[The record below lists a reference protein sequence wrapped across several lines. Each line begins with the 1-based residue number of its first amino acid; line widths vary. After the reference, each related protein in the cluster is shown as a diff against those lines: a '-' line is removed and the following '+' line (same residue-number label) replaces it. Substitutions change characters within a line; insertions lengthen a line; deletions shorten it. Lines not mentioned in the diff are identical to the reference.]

1 MEPATSTNTERS
13 PATDPAIPA
22 ARVMDA
28 AESRYM
34 QGTREPATSS
44 VLISNSKYLNNP
56 YYREAF
62 AQQAL
67 RRHGHDLPP
76 TYMVPLMIR
85 AIGEVTDHAEVA
97 RLVAEEKVKNPEF
110 GAWVDARQ
118 RTSFR
123 PEEVRD

>member
-1 MEPATSTNTERS
+1 MEPTTSSNAAS
-13 PATDPAIPA
+13 PATDPFS
-22 ARVMDA
+22 RTGLTLDD

-34 QGTREPATSS
+34 QGTREPVTSS

-76 TYMVPLMIR
+76 TYMVPLMIK
-85 AIGEVTDHAEVA
+85 AIGEVTDHAEFA
-97 RLVAEEKVKNPEF
+97 RLVAEEK
-110 GAWVDARQ
+110 
-118 RTSFR
+118 
-123 PEEVRD
+123 